1 MPGRF
6 KSCIHIAPVFG
17 NTLPPIPRVFSDARR
32 NSTKAG
38 PMSILAKLD
47 ARIAT
52 FTTGEREIA
61 QFVLADPDRAVQ
73 MSSASLAKETG
84 RSQSSVVKFCQKLG
98 FKGYQDFKLAVSQAA
113 ARAWS
118 VPVGVVH
125 GTIDSSDSHA
135 TTIQKLIGSKIHSI
149 QHTLSANDEADIRT
163 CLDAIGA
170 ARRIQLV
177 GVGASSLV
185 ARDFGYKLQKL
196 GFGIIFDAD
205 SHIQI
210 ANATTLGP
218 KDVMI
223 ALSYSGTSLETLRIA
238 QQARDNGAQVISI
251 TGVAPNPLSEG
262 ADIRLFTVAD
272 DEKPRSSAITS
283 RDAQLALADL
293 LFIQLVQ
300 HLPNSNSSIQAAEQ
314 SVTVLKS

>member
-1 MPGRF
+1 MAAT
-6 KSCIHIAPVFG
+6 APVS
-17 NTLPPIPRVFSDARR
+17 PIAER
-32 NSTKAG
+32 STKKAD
-38 PMSILAKLD
+38 PMSILAMLD
-47 ARIAT
+47 AKIET
-52 FTTGEREIA
+52 FTQGEKEIA

-73 MSSASLAKETG
+73 MSSASLAAETG

-98 FKGYQDFKLAVSQAA
+98 YRGYQEFKLAVSQAA

-118 VPVGVVH
+118 VPASGVH
-125 GTIDSSDSHA
+125 GKIESSDSYA
-135 TTIQKLIGSKIHSI
+135 TTIQKLMGSKIYSI
-149 QHTLSANDEADIRT
+149 QQTLSANSETDIRA
-163 CLDAIGA
+163 CLDTISG

-196 GFGIIFDAD
+196 GFVIIFDAD

-210 ANATTLGP
+210 ANATTLGTE
-218 KDVMI
+218 DVMI

-238 QQARDNGAQVISI
+238 QQAQDTGARLISI
-251 TGVAPNPLSEG
+251 TGLAPNPLSEN
-262 ADIRLFTVAD
+262 ADIRLYTVAD

-300 HLPNSNSSIQAAEQ
+300 TLPGSNNTIQAAER
-314 SVTVLKS
+314 SVSVLKS